1 MWKLVRKD
9 ICQIP
14 STRQL
19 GTFAKLR
26 RQPEKI
32 TNTVISAYTGT
43 TTLRRNR
50 GLQRFQAPCYAN
62 WHSSC
67 STIAT
72 GIGTV
77 VYRQPASAD
86 VRRLRYTACARIE
99 QTTNN
104 KETVIMSAT
113 IPAIP
118 VIDQEAEALSLW
130 FRRKA
135 ETMRSLP
142 DEEAL
147 LQLARKWVDRLRNL
161 DSDDN

>member
-1 MWKLVRKD
+1 
-9 ICQIP
+9 
-14 STRQL
+14 
-19 GTFAKLR
+19 
-26 RQPEKI
+26 
-32 TNTVISAYTGT
+32 
-43 TTLRRNR
+43 
-50 GLQRFQAPCYAN
+50 
-62 WHSSC
+62 
-67 STIAT
+67 
-72 GIGTV
+72 
-77 VYRQPASAD
+77 
-86 VRRLRYTACARIE
+86 
-99 QTTNN
+99 
-104 KETVIMSAT
+104 MSAT